1 MARKSRK
8 PPPQNGAINGQANG
22 NDNSNGNGLG
32 ERLRAYF
39 LAGILV
45 TGPIAFTLWI
55 TWSIIDFIDRAVSH
69 LVPTSYN
76 PGTYFPFNIPGF
88 GLVVAVVALTLIGWI
103 TAGYAGRLLL
113 RLSDRIMKRMPVVRG
128 IYGAL
133 KQIFETVLAKR
144 SNTFREVVLVEWPRR
159 GMWTVA
165 FVTAHAEGEIKAN
178 VAPETVG
185 LYVPT
190 TPNPTSGYLVYV
202 PREEIVPLAMSVE
215 DGIKLVISGG
225 IITPETA
232 EAPPAAK
239 VQEIVEP
246 K

>member
-8 PPPQNGAINGQANG
+8 PIESAATGNG
-22 NDNSNGNGLG
+22 NGNGNGLG

-55 TWSIIDFIDRAVSH
+55 TWSIIDFVDRAVSH

-76 PGTYFPFNIPGF
+76 PSSYFPFNIPGF
-88 GLVVAVVALTLIGWI
+88 GLVVAVVALTLIGWLA
-103 TAGYAGRLLL
+103 AGYVGRLLL
-113 RLSDRIMKRMPVVRG
+113 RLSDRIMKRMPVVRS

-144 SNTFREVVLVEWPRR
+144 SGSFREVVLVEWPRR

-165 FVTAHAEGEIKAN
+165 FVTAQGEGELKSNI
-178 VAPETVG
+178 APDSIG

-202 PREEIVPLAMSVE
+202 SRQDVVPLAMTVE
-215 DGIKLVISGG
+215 EGIKLVISGG
-225 IITPETA
+225 IIVPERRDV
-232 EAPPAAK
+232 PPATK
-239 VQEIVEP
+239 VQEIAESENAR
-246 K
+246 

>member
-1 MARKSRK
+1 MARKSDK
-8 PPPQNGAINGQANG
+8 SPPPNSAVNGQADGG
-22 NDNSNGNGLG
+22 NNGNGLG

-55 TWSIIDFIDRAVSH
+55 TWSIVDFIDRAVSH
-69 LVPTSYN
+69 LVPSSYN

-88 GLVVAVVALTLIGWI
+88 GLVVAAVALTLIGWM

-128 IYGAL
+128 IYGAF

-159 GMWTVA
+159 SMWTVA
-165 FVTAHAEGEIKAN
+165 FVTAHGEGEIKAN
-178 VAPETVG
+178 VAPETIG

-202 PREEIVPLAMSVE
+202 PRKEIVPLTMSVE

-225 IITPETA
+225 IITPEPGKTPLA
-232 EAPPAAK
+232 TK
-239 VQEIVEP
+239 VQEIVAPE
-246 K
+246 

>member
-22 NDNSNGNGLG
+22 DDDSNGLG

-39 LAGILV
+39 IAGILV
-45 TGPIAFTLWI
+45 TGPIAFTIWI
-55 TWSIIDFIDRAVSH
+55 TWSVISFVDHAVSH
-69 LVPTSYN
+69 LVPTRYN
-76 PGTYFPFNIPGF
+76 PDAYFPFDIPGF
-88 GLVVAVVALTLIGWI
+88 GLVVAIVALTLIGWL
-103 TAGYAGRLLL
+103 TAGYAGRLFLH
-113 RLSDRIMKRMPVVRG
+113 LSDRIMKRMPVISG
-128 IYGAL
+128 IYSAL

-144 SNTFREVVLVEWPRR
+144 SNTFREVVLVEWPRH

-165 FVTAHAEGEIKAN
+165 FVTAKGEGELQSS
-178 VAPETVG
+178 VAPDSVG

-202 PREEIVPLAMSVE
+202 SREEIVPLSMSVE

-225 IITPETA
+225 IITPA
-232 EAPPAAK
+232 SRDIPVAAR